1 MLGLEDGLVLLQQA
15 WDTFWQVDPGGLA
28 SYPLLPPVSVPIQLG
43 MMPTAAPLVGAA
55 ILVGGSGG
63 EGVDASD
70 FFGEGPR
77 RTSSSSDS
85 DGTPVNIATK
95 AGGVEPMDEDE
106 HPHHTSRGSKL
117 NSGRPRK
124 FLEWLPSI
132 MACMSMFDASLLV
145 AVIRGFGIPCDV
157 PLLAWAIVGL
167 LLGWPATFLVYSYGR
182 EESFKGGFV
191 LELLLLAVSF
201 CWLCAGMVWVN
212 SSVTCIDTSPLLW
225 WTVFVNSITSL
236 SITSTIMFCMVVT
249 TVRRTTV
256 PDPLI
261 TGSPQ
266 YQLGQLSVLAV
277 VAVVAEGS
285 DRPD

>member
-117 NSGRPRK
+117 NSG
-124 FLEWLPSI
+124 
-132 MACMSMFDASLLV
+132 
-145 AVIRGFGIPCDV
+145 
-157 PLLAWAIVGL
+157 
-167 LLGWPATFLVYSYGR
+167 
-182 EESFKGGFV
+182 
-191 LELLLLAVSF
+191 
-201 CWLCAGMVWVN
+201 
-212 SSVTCIDTSPLLW
+212 
-225 WTVFVNSITSL
+225 
-236 SITSTIMFCMVVT
+236 
-249 TVRRTTV
+249 
-256 PDPLI
+256 
-261 TGSPQ
+261 
-266 YQLGQLSVLAV
+266 
-277 VAVVAEGS
+277 
-285 DRPD
+285 